1 MFQRSTGKCLP
12 VAVLPTKRL
21 FKGHKIQRRDR
32 GVQVGIFIVFL
43 MTIPSL
49 CAQAQQN
56 NPENNEETGASVSRV
71 TIPDPNNQVVL
82 EEVIV
87 IGQHSISTIRR
98 QMFNTQD
105 LVYDTFN
112 ELNNEDEY
120 DMVCVNEARIG
131 SQIKYKMCRPRF
143 MMEATSD
150 AYVDWRDNG
159 LAAVNMAEIHKK
171 SMRQREIM
179 ADLANNNPQ
188 FMSQLEKRLA
198 LKNAYKSKLNQ
209 CGRNIKCLNKNSR

>member
-1 MFQRSTGKCLP
+1 MSRS
-12 VAVLPTKRL
+12 RL
-21 FKGHKIQRRDR
+21 HN
-32 GVQVGIFIVFL
+32 VGIFIVFL
-43 MTIPSL
+43 MTIPPL

-56 NPENNEETGASVSRV
+56 NPENNKETGASVSRV
-71 TIPDPNNQVVL
+71 AVPNPNNQAVL

-98 QMFNTQD
+98 EMFNTQD

-131 SQIKYKMCRPRF
+131 SQIKYKTCRPRF

-159 LAAVNMAEIHKK
+159 LAAVNMAEMRRK

-188 FMSQLEKRLA
+188 FMNQLKKRLA
-198 LKNAYKSKLNQ
+198 LKNAYKSKLKH
-209 CGRNIKCLNKNSR
+209 CGRNIKCLNKNSK

>member
-1 MFQRSTGKCLP
+1 MFRS
-12 VAVLPTKRL
+12 RL
-21 FKGHKIQRRDR
+21 HNA
-32 GVQVGIFIVFL
+32 GIFIVFL
-43 MTIPSL
+43 MTFSSL
-49 CAQAQQN
+49 CAQAQQI

-71 TIPDPNNQVVL
+71 TNPDQNNQAVL

-87 IGQHSISTIRR
+87 VGQHSISTIRR
-98 QMFNTQD
+98 EMFNTQD

-112 ELNNEDEY
+112 ELNIEDEY
-120 DMVCVNEARIG
+120 DMVCIKEARIG
-131 SQIKYKMCRPRF
+131 SQIKYKKCRPRF

-159 LAAVNMAEIHKK
+159 LGAVNMAEMHRK
-171 SMRQREIM
+171 SKRQREIM

-188 FMSQLEKRLA
+188 FMSQLKKRLA
-198 LKNAYKSKLNQ
+198 LKNAYESKLKQ